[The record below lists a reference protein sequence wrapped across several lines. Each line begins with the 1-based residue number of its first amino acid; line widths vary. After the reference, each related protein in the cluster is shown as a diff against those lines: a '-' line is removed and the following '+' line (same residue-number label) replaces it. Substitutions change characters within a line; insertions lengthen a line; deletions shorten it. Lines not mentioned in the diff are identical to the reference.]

1 MTDRE
6 KRWFIY
12 LEIESRKSKPKP
24 MAKEKE
30 PVPVL
35 RITPTKTSTPIRK
48 TVKPGM
54 ILNPFKKR
62 IASGGSSRKL

>member
-24 MAKEKE
+24 VTKEKE

>member
-24 MAKEKE
+24 KEKD

-48 TVKPGM
+48 SVKPGM

-62 IASGGSSRKL
+62 FASGGSSRKL

>member
-24 MAKEKE
+24 KEKD

-48 TVKPGM
+48 SVKPGM

-62 IASGGSSRKL
+62 ISSGGSSRKL

>member
-24 MAKEKE
+24 MTKEKE